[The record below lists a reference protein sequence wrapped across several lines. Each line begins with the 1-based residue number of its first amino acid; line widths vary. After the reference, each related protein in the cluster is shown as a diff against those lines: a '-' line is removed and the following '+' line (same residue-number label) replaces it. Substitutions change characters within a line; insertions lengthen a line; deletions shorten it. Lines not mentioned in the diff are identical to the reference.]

1 MKENTVERFIRKI
14 QKSAVEKAIEYF
26 NGRLLDEHG
35 YPINKEHTET
45 AVKALY
51 KANKL
56 SPIPYDK
63 HYFKCP
69 SCKEDLCIDEDDIYV
84 YDEIPPNYCEKCG
97 QALEWNAHPT
107 EKGGVQE

>member
-1 MKENTVERFIRKI
+1 MKENSVDRFIRKI

-26 NGRLLDEHG
+26 AERIIDEHG
-35 YPINKEHTET
+35 YPINKEHCET

-56 SPIPYDK
+56 SPISYDK

-69 SCKEDLCIDEDDIYV
+69 CCREDLGIDEDDLYV
-84 YDEIPPNYCEKCG
+84 YNETPPNFCAVCG
-97 QALEWNAHPT
+97 QALDWSDYTGSEA
-107 EKGGVQE
+107 EK

>member
-1 MKENTVERFIRKI
+1 MSENCVDRSIRKI

-26 NGRLLDEHG
+26 NKRLLDAHG
-35 YPINKEHTET
+35 FPIDKEHTET

-56 SPIPYDK
+56 SPISYDK

-69 SCKEDLCIDEDDIYV
+69 SCREDLGIDEDSIFV
-84 YDEIPPNYCEKCG
+84 YEETPPNFCGKCG
-97 QALEWNAHPT
+97 QALDWSDI
-107 EKGGVQE
+107 K